1 MNKSVLSVLAWMIT
15 TGLLIGAERRPNL
28 AGRVT
33 LEDGSALPK
42 ATVFIYSAGPKQG
55 TATVCPYCYPDCQK
69 KTETAPDGG
78 FKFDSL
84 DPNLLFRLLVVAGGY
99 QPKFVTK
106 VDPETAEPQV
116 AMKPISQEDLKSKSR
131 IAGIVLDEEGKP
143 VVGAVIGPQGV
154 ERGAGTQWGGTDAF
168 VDPLAVTDEKG
179 HFLLLCKDNVD
190 SVYATV
196 TGPNVAPRWFQF
208 KPGRDHLVRMQEGVT
223 VTGQVELKG
232 KPAKGVVMGLS
243 TTNRMCGKFFNCDEL
258 ATDNAGRFLMPNVPP
273 GREFV
278 LYSKMDSL
286 AGQGVTPR
294 KVFSTGDSGTTM
306 NLDKLMVQP
315 GYRLAGQ
322 IVLSDGKPIPPHTR
336 LLLSR
341 ENAWDQTEI
350 ELDPQGRFE
359 FTGVPAEPV
368 GVSVRIKGYKFSK
381 RNPSLDWLNGGIV
394 GTVTTNETNL
404 VFLLEPGEWRF
415 NEEQQDLPSGADS
428 QPYAKPL
435 RAAKR
440 QK

>member
-1 MNKSVLSVLAWMIT
+1 MNRILFSVLGSMIT
-15 TGLLIGAERRPNL
+15 SGLLMGAENRPDL

-33 LEDGSALPK
+33 LENGSALPK
-42 ATVFIYSAGPKQG
+42 AMVFIYSAGPKRG
-55 TATVCPYCYPDCQK
+55 TASVCPYCYPDCRK
-69 KTETAPDGG
+69 KTETASDGR
-78 FKFDSL
+78 FKIESL
-84 DPNLLFRLLVVAGGY
+84 DAHLLFRLLIVAGGY

-106 VDPETAEPQV
+106 VDPETGEQQV

-131 IAGIVLDEEGKP
+131 IAGIVLDEDGKA
-143 VVGAVIGPQGV
+143 VVGAVISPEGV
-154 ERGAGTQWGGTDAF
+154 ERGVSTQWGGTDAF
-168 VDPLAVTDEKG
+168 VDPVAVADEKG
-179 HFLLLCKDNVD
+179 HFLLLCKENVD

-196 TGPNVAPRWFQF
+196 TGPNVAPRWVQF

-232 KPAKGVVMGLS
+232 TPAKGVVMGLS
-243 TTNRMCGKFFNCDEL
+243 TTDRTCGKFFNCDEL
-258 ATDNAGRFLMPNVPP
+258 ATDSNGRFLIPNVPP
-273 GREFV
+273 GRQFV

-286 AGQGVTPR
+286 AGQGVTSG
-294 KVFSTGDSGTTM
+294 KVFTTGDSGTTTEI
-306 NLDKLMVQP
+306 NKLTVQP
-315 GYRLAGQ
+315 GCRLTGQ

-341 ENAWDQTEI
+341 ENAWDHTEM

-368 GVSVRIKGYKFSK
+368 GISVRIKGYKFSK

-404 VFLLEPGEWRF
+404 VFLLEPGQWRF
-415 NEEQQDLPSGADS
+415 NEEKQDLPSGADS

-435 RAAKR
+435 SGAKL
-440 QK
+440 

>member
-1 MNKSVLSVLAWMIT
+1 MNKSLFSVLGWMIT
-15 TGLLIGAERRPNL
+15 SGLLIGAEHRPNL

-55 TATVCPYCYPDCQK
+55 TASVCPYCYPDCQK
-69 KTETAPDGG
+69 KTETASDGG
-78 FKFDSL
+78 FKIDSL
-84 DPNLLFRLLVVAGGY
+84 DPHLLFRLLVVAGGY

-106 VDPETAEPQV
+106 VDPETAEQKI
-116 AMKPISQEDLKSKSR
+116 ALKPISQEDLKSKTR
-131 IAGIVLDEEGKP
+131 IAGIVLVEDGKP
-143 VVGAVIGPQGV
+143 VVGAVISPEGV
-154 ERGAGTQWGGTDAF
+154 ERGASTQWGGTDAF
-168 VDPLAVTDEKG
+168 VDPVAVADEKG
-179 HFLLLCKDNVD
+179 HFLLLCKENVD

-196 TGPNVAPRWFQF
+196 TGPSVAPRWFQF
-208 KPGRDHLVRMQEGVT
+208 KPGRDHLVRMQGGVT

-243 TTNRMCGKFFNCDEL
+243 TTDRTCGKFFNCDEL
-258 ATDNAGRFLMPNVPP
+258 ATDKDGRFLMPNVPP

-286 AGQGVTPR
+286 AGQGVTPG
-294 KVFSTGDSGTTM
+294 KVFTTGDSGTTTDV
-306 NLDKLMVQP
+306 NKLTVQP
-315 GYRLAGQ
+315 GCRLAGQ

-341 ENAWDQTEI
+341 ENAWDHTEI
-350 ELDPQGRFE
+350 ELDSQGRFE
-359 FTGVPAEPV
+359 VTGVPAEAV
-368 GVSVRIKGYKFSK
+368 GISVRVKGYKFSK
-381 RNPSLDWLNGGIV
+381 RNPSLHWLNGGIV

-415 NEEQQDLPSGADS
+415 NEERQDLPSGADS

-435 RAAKR
+435 QGAKL
-440 QK
+440 